1 MDQGAQIWALSPE
14 NQNPKARQGPALPSA
29 WADAGDHQAGD
40 TRPCGSSTTP
50 VASSG
55 TSRSCGHAGGVALGS
70 GSSCGC
76 CWKGLGKSSTSMCIT
91 KHLAQLPGKSHTVCV
106 QHSGDPKASLGGW
119 ELQIKLISL
128 DSSGFCWSL
137 SSQLTLPRI
146 SHYFQ
151 SCPLSSEG
159 KAAHEL
165 PKARSSADPALQLR
179 EGAWS
184 GFQLMQ
190 LMVISKLTVTPPVCT
205 KSSPKPGVQAGQCRC
220 HQEHTG

>member
-1 MDQGAQIWALSPE
+1 MLGTT
-14 NQNPKARQGPALPSA
+14 R
-29 WADAGDHQAGD
+29 AGD
-40 TRPCGSSTTP
+40 TRPCGSSATP

-55 TSRSCGHAGGVALGS
+55 TSRSCGHAGGVVLGS

-91 KHLAQLPGKSHTVCV
+91 KHLAQLPGKSHTLCM
-106 QHSGDPKASLGGW
+106 QHSGDPKASLGIW
-119 ELQIKLISL
+119 EVQIKLTSL

-146 SHYFQ
+146 SHNFQ
-151 SCPLSSEG
+151 PCPLSSEG
-159 KAAHEL
+159 RAVPRAAHEL
-165 PKARSSADPALQLR
+165 PDPALQPR
-179 EGAWS
+179 EGGWS
-184 GFQLMQ
+184 GFQLMW

-220 HQEHTG
+220 HQEGAHGLLTA